1 MNEII
6 SHSDAETKKIAG
18 DFAAT
23 LRPGDI
29 VTLTGDLGAGK
40 TTFTKG
46 LAKGL
51 GVQKEIV
58 SPTFTIM
65 NVLPAD
71 KNGITTL
78 VHLDTY
84 RLNDPAELEPI
95 GITDYLAAADTV
107 CVIEW
112 PELAKKLLNK
122 KIISITITHGDTPN
136 ERKITIQE

>member
-1 MNEII
+1 MSTAI
-6 SHSDAETKKIAG
+6 SRSDAETFKIAK
-18 DFAAT
+18 DFAAI

-46 LAKGL
+46 LAQGL
-51 GVQKEIV
+51 GITKKII

-78 VHLDTY
+78 VHVDTY
-84 RLNDPAELEPI
+84 RLKDTAELEQV
-95 GITDYLAAADTV
+95 GITDYLGAADTV

-112 PELAKKLLNK
+112 PDLAEKLLNK
-122 KIISITITHGDTPN
+122 KIISITITHGDTPT
-136 ERKITIQE
+136 ERKITIL